1 MKLRPTLFTRM
12 VTAIMLFVAAAICFA
27 LWPVS
32 ALAQDT
38 QVVRLS
44 FAPGKSSRTVSNS
57 IMGYDAVEYRI
68 KVSAGQRMS
77 VSMETDNGS
86 NYFNVIAPGAQ
97 QALHIGSTDGNSASF
112 TVPSSGVYRI
122 QVYLMRNAARRNEV
136 ADFDLTV
143 RVTGSAASDGSSAP
157 GGDFA
162 DGLAGGPDFW
172 RVSNVPPGDRLN
184 VRRAPSARAALV
196 ARVGNGISLRNLGC
210 RISAGQR
217 WCRVGLPNGRT
228 GWAAGR
234 FLRE

>member
-1 MKLRPTLFTRM
+1 MQSCHTLFARM
-12 VTAIMLFVAAAICFA
+12 ATAMMFFVAAIFLPAMST
-27 LWPVS
+27 S

-44 FAPGKSSRTVSNS
+44 FAPGKNSRTVRNS
-57 IMGYDAVEYRI
+57 IMGYEAVEYRI
-68 KVSAGQRMS
+68 KVSAGQRMA
-77 VSMETDNGS
+77 VSMQTNNGS
-86 NYFNVIAPGAQ
+86 NYFNVTAPGAQ
-97 QALHIGSTDGNSASF
+97 QALHIGSIDGDSASF
-112 TVPSSGVYRI
+112 TVPSSGDYRI
-122 QVYLMRNAARRNEV
+122 QVYLMRNAARRGET
-136 ADFDLTV
+136 ADFALSV
-143 RVTGSAASDGSSAP
+143 RVTGSAGYDEGPAP

-172 RVSNVPPGDRLN
+172 RVANVPPGDRLN

-196 ARVGNGISLRNLGC
+196 ARVGNGVSLRNLGC
-210 RISAGQR
+210 SISAGQR